1 MSFQAV
7 VLAGGLGTRLHPLT
21 SVVPKPMIPLAGK
34 PIIQY
39 IIDLLRGSGAK
50 KIHVVAR
57 YLGEIIVDYYEGS
70 SDIVVHLVD
79 SKDTADAVRLI
90 SEYLEKEN
98 FLVTMG
104 DALSNA
110 KLDKLYE
117 FHISS
122 NAISTIAL
130 KEVDNPLQYGSVY
143 LGADNNVILFI
154 EKPRTMELY
163 MLSVAFYKYRGRAS
177 YCNLVNTGFYAF
189 SPTILEVLRGNPG
202 LMDFGR
208 HVFPYLIENHYV
220 VKGYVLEPFTYWED
234 IGRIETYKKA
244 LWDLLEGRVVGVYPP
259 GRMIS
264 HGIYVGGSADI
275 YGKLIPPVYVGEGAV
290 IEENAVVGPYVS
302 LERGAAVGRDARVS
316 RSVIWHRSTIGRGAH
331 VQDSIIMNDVA
342 IRDYV
347 KIVDSVIGTGNVVV
361 ENLFN
366 AVLPPR
372 TMVSPYES

>member
-50 KIHVVAR
+50 RIHIVAR
-57 YLGEIIVDYYEGS
+57 YLGEVIANYYSGS
-70 SDIVVHLVD
+70 RDLVVHLVD

-90 SEYLEKEN
+90 SEHLEDDN

-117 FHISS
+117 YHVSS

-143 LGADNNVILFI
+143 LGADNNIILFI

-189 SPTILEVLRGNPG
+189 SPTVLELLRNNPG

-208 HVFPYLIENHYV
+208 HVFPYLIENHYAM
-220 VKGYVLEPFTYWED
+220 KGYILEPFTYWED
-234 IGRIETYKKA
+234 IGRIETYKRA
-244 LWDLLEGRVVGVYPP
+244 LWDLLEGKVTGVCPP

-264 HGIYVGGSADI
+264 YSIYVNSWADI
-275 YGKLIPPVYVGEGAV
+275 YGKLIPPVYIGEGAV
-290 IEENAVVGPYVS
+290 VGENAVVGPYVS
-302 LERGAAVGRDARVS
+302 LEKGARVERDAHVS
-316 RSVIWHRSTIGRGAH
+316 RSIIWHRGTIGRGAQ
-331 VQDSIIMNDVA
+331 VQDSIIMNDV
-342 IRDYV
+342 IVKDYV
-347 KIVDSVIGTGNVVV
+347 KVIDSIIGTGNVVA
-361 ENLFN
+361 ESLFN
-366 AVLPPR
+366 VVLPPR
-372 TMVSPYES
+372 TMVNPYEG